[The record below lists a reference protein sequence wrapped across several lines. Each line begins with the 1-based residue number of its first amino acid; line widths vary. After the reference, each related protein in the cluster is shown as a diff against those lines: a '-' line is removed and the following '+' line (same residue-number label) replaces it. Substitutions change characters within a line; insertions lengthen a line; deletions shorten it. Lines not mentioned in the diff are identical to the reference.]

1 MQASGRNCI
10 RPKALSPMNKVIQAA
25 GILLL
30 FLAGITAC
38 NKPADDKVRD
48 IGRLRIVRIKQ
59 STVRE
64 PQKVNLTDFIYDDQH
79 RVKRIAYS
87 YEETVNGIL
96 TTHPGNSL
104 TYHYSDNTLKNPY
117 RASGQVSNGW
127 VADIYYTYNNAG
139 KLIRDSAVNAGAT
152 EVRTHDYTYASGKI
166 IVTRGNYY
174 QSNGTIAGST
184 LLDSVVI
191 KDNNI
196 IEVVYGTGAA
206 AGTGSRFYYQLFYDT
221 RINPMSKLNIAA
233 VKIVE
238 GLQTFPDILA
248 PGICSNNITSYAAG
262 YLNSQGERTQQA
274 IQSYSFT
281 YTKEGL
287 PETCTITNQLETYT
301 LKYTYE
307 EF

>member
-1 MQASGRNCI
+1 MNRLI
-10 RPKALSPMNKVIQAA
+10 RIVILVV
-25 GILLL
+25 IL
-30 FLAGITAC
+30 FFAGITAC

-48 IGRLRIVRIKQ
+48 VDRLRISRIAQ
-59 STVRE
+59 STIRE
-64 PQKVNLTDFIYDDQH
+64 PQKVNLTDFTYDDRQ
-79 RVKRIAYS
+79 RVKRIVYS
-87 YEETVNGIL
+87 YEETVNGSL
-96 TTHPGNSL
+96 TTRPGNSL
-104 TYHYSDNTLKNPY
+104 TYHYYDTLKNPY

-139 KLIRDSAVNAGAT
+139 ILIRDSAVNAGAT

-191 KDNNI
+191 KNNNI
-196 IEVVYGTGAA
+196 IEVVYGTGVA

-248 PGICSNNITSYAAG
+248 PGICSNNITGYAAG
-262 YLNSQGERTQQA
+262 YLNRGERTQQA
-274 IQSYSFT
+274 IQSYNFT